1 MQRFYSKKKLFIYFF
16 LLSLCIIS
24 GGCTQAILTAG
35 ATTGVAIAQERSLGD
50 VIDDTAIIVSI
61 KDKLFSL
68 SDDVFLRVSIK
79 SSEGR
84 VLLTGNVAKTEHR
97 IEASKIAW
105 NTKGVKEVYNEI
117 NVRDRSNIKNY
128 FKDILISNELRF
140 RILREKDI
148 SALNYNIETVNQVV
162 YIMGIADSNDELSL
176 VVNQARNIRGVKKV
190 LSFVVLKNDE
200 RRK

>member
-1 MQRFYSKKKLFIYFF
+1 LQKKVSIRELIIYFS
-16 LLSLCIIS
+16 LLLIS
-24 GGCTQAILTAG
+24 INAGGCAQAILTAG
-35 ATTGVAIAQERSLGD
+35 ATTGVAIAQERTLGD

-128 FKDILISNELRF
+128 FKDILISNELRL
-140 RILREKDI
+140 RILKEKNI

-162 YIMGIADSNDELSL
+162 YIMGIADSNNELSL
-176 VVNQARNIRGVKKV
+176 VMDQARNIRGVEKV
-190 LSFVVLKNDE
+190 LSFVILKNDE

>member
-1 MQRFYSKKKLFIYFF
+1 MQDFFSIHKLIKYFLF
-16 LLSLCIIS
+16 LSLGVIC

-35 ATTGVAIAQERSLGD
+35 ATTGVAISQERTLGD
-50 VIDDTAIIVSI
+50 VIDDTAIVVNI

-84 VLLTGNVAKTEHR
+84 VLLTGNVAITEHR

-128 FKDILISNELRF
+128 FKDILISNELRL
-140 RILREKDI
+140 RLLREKNI
-148 SALNYNIETVNQVV
+148 SALNYTIETVNKVV
-162 YIMGIADSNDELSL
+162 YIMGIARTNDELSL
-176 VVNQARNIRGVKKV
+176 VIEQARNIRGVEKV
-190 LSFVVLKNDE
+190 LSYVILKDDK
-200 RRK
+200 RRE

>member
-1 MQRFYSKKKLFIYFF
+1 MQKKVSIRELIIYFS
-16 LLSLCIIS
+16 LLLIS
-24 GGCTQAILTAG
+24 INAGGCAQAILTAG
-35 ATTGVAIAQERSLGD
+35 ATTGVAIAQERTLGD

-128 FKDILISNELRF
+128 FKDILISNELRL
-140 RILREKDI
+140 RILKEKNI

-162 YIMGIADSNDELSL
+162 YIMGIADSNNELSL
-176 VVNQARNIRGVKKV
+176 VMDQARNIRGVEKV
-190 LSFVVLKNDE
+190 LSFVILKNDE

>member
-1 MQRFYSKKKLFIYFF
+1 MQRFYSKKKLFIYLY
-16 LLSLCIIS
+16 LLFLCIIS

-162 YIMGIADSNDELSL
+162 YVMGIANSNDELSL
-176 VVNQARNIRGVKKV
+176 VIDQARNIRGVEKV

>member
-1 MQRFYSKKKLFIYFF
+1 ML
-16 LLSLCIIS
+16 IS
-24 GGCTQAILTAG
+24 INAGGCAQAILTAG
-35 ATTGVAIAQERSLGD
+35 ATTGVAIAQERTLGD

-128 FKDILISNELRF
+128 FKDILISNELRL
-140 RILREKDI
+140 RILKEKNI

-162 YIMGIADSNDELSL
+162 YIMGIADSNNELSL
-176 VVNQARNIRGVKKV
+176 VMDQARNIRGVEKV
-190 LSFVVLKNDE
+190 LSFVILKNDE

>member
-1 MQRFYSKKKLFIYFF
+1 LQSIFYIKKQIKYFLF
-16 LLSLCIIS
+16 LSLGLFC

-35 ATTGVAIAQERSLGD
+35 ATTGVAISQERSLGD
-50 VIDDTAIIVSI
+50 VIDDTAIVVSI

-84 VLLTGNVAKTEHR
+84 VLLTGNVAKSEHR

-140 RILREKDI
+140 RLLKEKDI
-148 SALNYNIETVNQVV
+148 SALNFSIETVNQVV
-162 YIMGIADSNDELSL
+162 YIMGIAGNNEELSL
-176 VVNQARNIRGVKKV
+176 VIDQARNIRGVEKV
-190 LSFVVLKNDE
+190 LSYVILKNDK
-200 RRK
+200 RRE

>member
-1 MQRFYSKKKLFIYFF
+1 MHGIFSTNKLTIYFCLL
-16 LLSLCIIS
+16 LLSIVS
-24 GGCTQAILTAG
+24 GGCAQAILTAG
-35 ATTGVAIAQERSLGD
+35 ATTGVAIAQERTLGD

-79 SSEGR
+79 SSVGR

-128 FKDILISNELRF
+128 FKDILISNELRL
-140 RILREKDI
+140 RILKEKDI

-162 YIMGIADSNDELSL
+162 YIMGIANNNNELSL
-176 VVNQARNIRGVKKV
+176 VMDQARNIRGVEKV
-190 LSFVVLKNDE
+190 LSFVILKDDE